1 MGMMQSLWTGRS
13 GLVAHQRGLDATSN
27 NLANVN
33 TAGYKST
40 TYMFSDLM
48 KKSINGALPADG
60 DKGSTNPKTLGLG
73 VTTGANVHN
82 FTQGDPEISSDPL
95 HCMIR
100 GNGFFLVG
108 TSGGT
113 ALTRKGDFTLDP
125 GEGNGRRG
133 LLMDGLHV
141 QGWNANANGV
151 INPSPTTEN
160 IMLPQVG
167 DVMPGQPTEN
177 VALSG
182 VLPTDTTTDNFS
194 GRATDE
200 LEIKGNL
207 SADGQSLNTT
217 IYAPV
222 TQRDADGNVISNGD
236 IQEIP
241 VRIDF
246 SGPTLSEDGT
256 TNQWTWTMTTVDYPT
271 PGDSVQI
278 YPAEGDP
285 NFTQGAL
292 NFHATA
298 GPAGRFGVGQPVSD
312 EINAGAST
320 VNTTSPDGTV
330 TTFRVDDFEL
340 DVSKLTNMA
349 DAPGGNALETWFVN
363 GNPTGTMV
371 RTYDTFDEFTAWSG
385 GDGEPVTSGSEVGVR
400 RNSVILQRG
409 ESDNTGTSWTW
420 KSSIGDAEGS
430 LRFDTRGDLISSE
443 QTGGPIQYN
452 FDDVVYAGTDPDLRA
467 VDDGFPD
474 GTLQTLRIDDNGV
487 IHGNYSN
494 QESRQ
499 LAQLAV
505 GTVANPHGMNGT
517 AGTLFYPNSASGQL
531 QIGVANDSGD
541 GTMPDLGLG
550 SILSNAVESSNVEI
564 GREFTNLIS
573 INRGF
578 QFNSRIVTTADEML
592 QTALQLKR

>member
-1 MGMMQSLWTGRS
+1 MGLMQSLWTGRS
-13 GLVAHQRGLDATSN
+13 GLVAHQKGLDATSN

-33 TAGYKST
+33 TNGYKST

-48 KKSINGALPADG
+48 KKSISGALPADG
-60 DKGSTNPKTLGLG
+60 DKGATNPKTLGLG
-73 VTTGANVHN
+73 VTTGANLHN
-82 FTQGDPEISSDPL
+82 FRQGLPDITNNPL
-95 HCMIR
+95 NCMIN
-100 GNGFFLVG
+100 GNGFFLIG

-113 ALTRKGDFTLDP
+113 ALTRNGDFTLDP
-125 GEGNGRRG
+125 GEGTGRRG
-133 LLMDGLHV
+133 LVLDGFPV
-141 QGWNANANGV
+141 QGWNANADGV

-160 IMLPQVG
+160 ILLPQLG
-167 DVMPGQPTEN
+167 DTMPGQSTEN
-177 VALSG
+177 VTLTG
-182 VLPTDTTTDNFS
+182 VLPTDTSTNNFAGLPTS
-194 GRATDE
+194 EME
-200 LEIKGNL
+200 LKGNL
-207 SADGQSLNTT
+207 TADGQSLNTT

-236 IQEIP
+236 VQEIP

-246 SGPTLSEDGT
+246 SGPTLSADGT

-285 NFTQGAL
+285 NFSQGAL

-298 GPAGRFGVGQPVSD
+298 GPNGNFGVGQPVAN
-312 EINAGAST
+312 EINAGASS
-320 VNTTSPDGTV
+320 VSTTSPDGTV
-330 TTFRVDDFEL
+330 TSFRPDAFEL
-340 DVSKLTNMA
+340 DVTRLTNMA

-371 RTYDTFDEFTAWSG
+371 RTYDTFDEFTLWTG
-385 GDGEPVTSGSEVGVR
+385 GNGTPVTAGREVGVR
-400 RNSVILQRG
+400 RNAVILQRG
-409 ESDNTGTSWTW
+409 EADNTGTTWTW

-443 QTGGPIQYN
+443 QTGGPIQYE
-452 FDDVVYAGTDPDLRA
+452 FRELTYAATDPDLRMA
-467 VDDGFPD
+467 SQDGFPD
-474 GTLQTLRIDDNGV
+474 GQLETWVIDDNGV
-487 IHGNYSN
+487 INGRYSN
-494 QESRQ
+494 RQTRQ
-499 LAQLAV
+499 LAQLAI
-505 GTVANPHGMNGT
+505 GTVPNVHGMNGT

-531 QIGVANDSGD
+531 TIGVANDSDD
-541 GTMPDLGLG
+541 GMPSLGLG
-550 SILSNAVESSNVEI
+550 SIQSGALESSNVEI
-564 GREFTNLIS
+564 AREFTNLIS

>member
-40 TYMFSDLM
+40 TYMFTDLM
-48 KKSINGALPADG
+48 KKSISGALPADG

-82 FTQGDPEISSDPL
+82 FTQGDPEISNNPL

-113 ALTRKGDFTLDP
+113 ALTRKGDFNLDP
-125 GEGNGRRG
+125 GLGSGQRG
-133 LLMDGLHV
+133 LLLDGLPV

-151 INPSPTTEN
+151 INPSGTTEN

-167 DVMPGQPTEN
+167 DVMPGQTTEN
-177 VALSG
+177 VTLTG
-182 VLPTDTTTDNFS
+182 VLPTDTTTNNFAGLPTS
-194 GRATDE
+194 EME
-200 LEIKGNL
+200 LKGNL
-207 SADGQSLNTT
+207 SADGQSLNTK

-222 TQRDADGNVISNGD
+222 TQTDADGNRVSNGD

-246 SGPTLSEDGT
+246 SGPTLSADGT

-278 YPAEGDP
+278 YPAAGDP

-298 GPAGRFGVGQPVSD
+298 GNNGRFGVGQPVST

-330 TTFRVDDFEL
+330 TSFRLDDFEL
-340 DVSKLTNMA
+340 DVEKLTNMA
-349 DAPGGNALETWFVN
+349 DAPGGDALETWFVN

-385 GDGEPVTSGSEVGVR
+385 GTGTPVTAGREVGVR
-400 RNSVILQRG
+400 RNAVILERG
-409 ESDNTGTSWTW
+409 ESDNTGTNWSW
-420 KSSIGDAEGS
+420 KSSIGDAEGT
-430 LRFDTRGDLISSE
+430 LRFDTRGDLISSN
-443 QTGGPIQYN
+443 QTGGPIQYE
-452 FDDVVYAGTDPDLRA
+452 FDGLVYAATEPSLTMA
-467 VDDGFPD
+467 AQDGFPD
-474 GTLQTLRIDDNGV
+474 GELETWRIDDNGV

-494 QESRQ
+494 QQ
-499 LAQLAV
+499 NVALAQLAI
-505 GTVANPHGMNGT
+505 GTVPNVHGMNGT
-517 AGTLFYPNSASGQL
+517 SGTLFYPNSASGQL
-531 QIGVANDSGD
+531 AIGVANDSSD
-541 GTMPDLGLG
+541 GVPSLGLG
-550 SILSNAVESSNVEI
+550 SVLSNAVESSNVEI
-564 GREFTNLIS
+564 GREFTTLIS